1 MTVPVLLSYT
11 AWLLQQTPHL
21 MCSLV
26 RMLELTKEDFRRS
39 TQEPTESPAQS
50 GTQQE
55 GGRDEPDLCRVWPP
69 SPTELSANPL

>member
-26 RMLELTKEDFRRS
+26 RMLELTKEDFRRC

-50 GTQQE
+50 GPNRRE
-55 GGRDEPDLCRVWPP
+55 AGMN
-69 SPTELSANPL
+69 PTCAECGLQVPQS